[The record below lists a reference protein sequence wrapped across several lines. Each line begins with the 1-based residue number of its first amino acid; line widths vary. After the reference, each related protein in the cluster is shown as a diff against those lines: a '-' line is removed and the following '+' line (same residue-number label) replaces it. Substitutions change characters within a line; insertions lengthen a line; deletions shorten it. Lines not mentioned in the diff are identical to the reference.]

1 MTTPAKKF
9 RSKWFRIFVEGA
21 TTDGRIIE
29 RAWVEQMAATYDP
42 KTYGAR
48 LNCEH
53 IRGLGPD
60 SVFGSFGDVL
70 ALKAEEVE
78 IAGAKKLGLFAQI
91 EPTASLIELNK
102 KGQKIYTSA
111 EVQPNFAESGK
122 AYLVGLAITDSPAS
136 LGTEA
141 LKFNAHRKLHK
152 DNLFSAAEEVA
163 LEFEEV
169 ADTVGMFAA
178 LRDKVSDLLGKGKE
192 KEGKD
197 AATFTALGELIEQI
211 ATHGAEQAQA
221 FSTLSGSHSKLQA
234 AHDKLHAEFTAMV
247 KKLGETDSSYTTRPP
262 VTGGAG
268 QVLAEF

>member
-102 KGQKIYTSA
+102 KGQKI
-111 EVQPNFAESGK
+111 
-122 AYLVGLAITDSPAS
+122 
-136 LGTEA
+136 
-141 LKFNAHRKLHK
+141 
-152 DNLFSAAEEVA
+152 
-163 LEFEEV
+163 
-169 ADTVGMFAA
+169 
-178 LRDKVSDLLGKGKE
+178 
-192 KEGKD
+192 
-197 AATFTALGELIEQI
+197 
-211 ATHGAEQAQA
+211 
-221 FSTLSGSHSKLQA
+221 
-234 AHDKLHAEFTAMV
+234 
-247 KKLGETDSSYTTRPP
+247 
-262 VTGGAG
+262 
-268 QVLAEF
+268 

>member
-78 IAGAKKLGLFAQI
+78 IAGAK
-91 EPTASLIELNK
+91 N
-102 KGQKIYTSA
+102 SA
-111 EVQPNFAESGK
+111 C
-122 AYLVGLAITDSPAS
+122 SPRS
-136 LGTEA
+136 
-141 LKFNAHRKLHK
+141 NP
-152 DNLFSAAEEVA
+152 
-163 LEFEEV
+163 
-169 ADTVGMFAA
+169 
-178 LRDKVSDLLGKGKE
+178 
-192 KEGKD
+192 
-197 AATFTALGELIEQI
+197 
-211 ATHGAEQAQA
+211 
-221 FSTLSGSHSKLQA
+221 
-234 AHDKLHAEFTAMV
+234 
-247 KKLGETDSSYTTRPP
+247 PP
-262 VTGGAG
+262 VSSN
-268 QVLAEF
+268 